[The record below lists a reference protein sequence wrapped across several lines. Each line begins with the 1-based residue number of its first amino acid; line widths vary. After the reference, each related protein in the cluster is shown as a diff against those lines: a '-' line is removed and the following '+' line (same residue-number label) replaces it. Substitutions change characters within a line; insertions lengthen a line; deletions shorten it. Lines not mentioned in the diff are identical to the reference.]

1 MRSVVQVH
9 LGPPPNK
16 ITKQH
21 GGVAQLGEHL
31 PCKQG
36 VRSSILL
43 VSTKKCTLKTTQKK
57 KTHVKLSYENKKRP
71 NEPNTLGQTRKCRMK
86 KHAKLTESQ
95 VRKGIRRMPRRQEP
109 KKDAISCEKL
119 WGAASRLRSI
129 DIRMRELS
137 GSNVPLSQKEGNPE
151 N

>member
-16 ITKQH
+16 TTNTTW
-21 GGVAQLGEHL
+21 G
-31 PCKQG
+31 
-36 VRSSILL
+36 RSSAGRAPALQAGGQEFDSPRL
-43 VSTKKCTLKTTQKK
+43 HQNRTLKTTQKK
-57 KTHVKLSYENKKRP
+57 KDTVNTTLLLNNKKRP

-86 KHAKLTESQ
+86 KIMHKSNESQ

-109 KKDAISCEKL
+109 MKDAISCEKL

-137 GSNVPLSQKEGNPE
+137 RSNVLLS
-151 N
+151 